1 MKKQKILLI
10 IMLIFNISLSS
21 QITINGKVID
31 RDSQKPLSFA
41 NIKIADTFLGT
52 VSGNDGSFSLQV
64 KSLPV
69 TLIISFIGYQ
79 TDTIVVNENQ
89 FLTIYLAPKSI
100 LTDEITVT
108 DIRLDDNSPKNFTN
122 LSIEKIQSLKTGQD
136 LPLILNFTPSV
147 VATSDAG
154 NGVGYSDIRIRGTD
168 ITRINVT
175 INGVPYN
182 DPESQGVFWVDIP
195 DIASSADNIQIQ
207 RGVGT
212 SSFGTASFGASINI
226 LTGVMKND
234 PFVELQTNGGSFN
247 TWGASAKFATGLIK
261 DNWYLEGRLSHQY
274 SDGYIDRAWSNL
286 NSTYL
291 SGGYYGKNTIVKGL
305 FMAGIEKTYQAWGG
319 VPKEYLDDPILR
331 RYNPYTYENETDN
344 YWQYHYHLNVTQKIN
359 DKNTLNATLFYIDG
373 LGYYEQYKDNKK
385 LSNYKIPPVILIDT
399 TSNDTIMINSMDI
412 IQRKYLD
419 NDFYGAIMSHIFDN
433 NKNLKIRTGLNLYQY
448 DGWHY
453 GKIIWMQYAHNTP
466 INYEWYR
473 NRSIKKEFSL
483 FTKIDY
489 AINEYF
495 NLFTDL
501 QYRYI
506 DFAIKGTDDAFI
518 SDTLSKYYNFFNPKL
533 GLVYK
538 ISKKDELYLLLGM
551 SHREPNRD
559 NLMLINEDSL
569 KPVPETL
576 YDVELG
582 YSRYFSK
589 GIVNINTFYMYYDN
603 QLVLTGKINDVG
615 DPIMQNVPTSYR
627 AGVELIWNFNF
638 TKWLSWDANCTFSEN
653 KIKKMKIYIDD
664 YDLWPQQRIY
674 QVENRPISFSPSI
687 VASSILTFKPISN
700 LSVSIQSKYV
710 SKQYIDNTG
719 DEECIIEPFIV
730 NNIRLDYCIKGKK
743 FDKINLFVNFNNIFN
758 EYYETNAWVY
768 RYYEAGNEYKDFG
781 YFPQATFNVLAGL
794 NFYW

>member
-1 MKKQKILLI
+1 MKKQTILVI
-10 IMLIFNISLSS
+10 IALLLTISLSS
-21 QITINGKVID
+21 QITIKGKVID
-31 RDSQKPLSFA
+31 QGSQKPLSFA
-41 NIKIADTFLGT
+41 NIKIAGTFLGT

-69 TLIISFIGYQ
+69 TLITSFIGYES
-79 TDTIVVNENQ
+79 DTITVNENQ

-108 DIRLDDNSPKNFTN
+108 AIKQDDNAPKNFTN
-122 LSIEKIQSLKTGQD
+122 VSIEKIQSLKTGQD

-154 NGVGYSDIRIRGTD
+154 NGIGYTDIRVRGTD

-195 DIASSADNIQIQ
+195 DIATSTDNIQIQ

-234 PFVELQTNGGSFN
+234 PFVEIQTLGGSFN
-247 TWGASAKFATGLIK
+247 TFGTSAKFATGLIK

-274 SDGYIDRAWSNL
+274 SDGYIDRAYSNL

-305 FMAGIEKTYQAWGG
+305 FMSGYEKTYQAWGG
-319 VPKEYLDDPILR
+319 VPKEYLDDPKLR

-344 YWQYHYHLNVTQKIN
+344 YWQYHYHLNLTQKIN
-359 DKNTLNATLFYIDG
+359 DKNTFNATLFYIDG
-373 LGYYEQYKDNKK
+373 LGYYEQYKDDKK
-385 LSNYKIPPVILIDT
+385 LSKYNLQPVILIDT
-399 TSNDTIMINSMDI
+399 TSNDTITINSMDI
-412 IQRKYLD
+412 IQRKFLE
-419 NDFYGAIMSHIFDN
+419 NDFYGIIISHIFNN

-473 NRSIKKEFSL
+473 NRSIKNEFSI
-483 FTKIDY
+483 FTKLDY
-489 AINEYF
+489 TFNEYF
-495 NLFTDL
+495 NLFADL
-501 QYRYI
+501 QYRYV
-506 DFAIKGTDDAFI
+506 DFSIKGTDDAFI
-518 SDTLSKYYNFFNPKL
+518 SDTICKYYNFFNPKL

-538 ISKKDELYLLLGM
+538 ISKNDELYLLTGI

-559 NLMLINEDSL
+559 NLMLVTEDNL

-576 YDVELG
+576 YDLELG
-582 YSRYFSK
+582 YTRFFSK

-615 DPIMQNVPTSYR
+615 DPIMQNVPSSYR

-664 YDLWPQQRIY
+664 YDLWPQQRINE
-674 QVENRPISFSPSI
+674 VENTPISFSPSI
-687 VASSILTFKPISN
+687 VASSILTLKPIKN
-700 LSVSIQSKYV
+700 LSISLQSKYV

-719 DEECIIEPFIV
+719 DEQCIIDPFFV
-730 NNIRLDYCIKGKK
+730 NNIRVDYSIKGKK
-743 FDKINLFVNFNNIFN
+743 FDKINVFVNFNNIFN

-768 RYYEAGNEYKDFG
+768 RYYSAGEEYKDFG
-781 YFPQATFNVLAGL
+781 YFPQATFNVIAGL
-794 NFYW
+794 SFCW